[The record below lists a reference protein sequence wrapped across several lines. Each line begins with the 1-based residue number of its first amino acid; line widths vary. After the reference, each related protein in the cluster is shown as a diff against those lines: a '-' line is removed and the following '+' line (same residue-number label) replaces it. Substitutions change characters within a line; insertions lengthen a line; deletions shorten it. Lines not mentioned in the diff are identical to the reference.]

1 MRKTSI
7 IVIKLQ
13 SDENKIYTH
22 KLGKGIN
29 IFNLKLLFLKK
40 NKNQTKLKGNYVK
53 INNKIDLKN

>member
-7 IVIKLQ
+7 IVIKT
-13 SDENKIYTH
+13 SPNENKIYIH

-40 NKNQTKLKGNYVK
+40 IRIKQNLKE
-53 INNKIDLKN
+53 IM